1 MAFVVWLLLG
11 GSVAFWGLRLMAR
24 PLPMPEAAVSA
35 VEARPVQADL
45 GRLLGV
51 SASETSAEPE
61 MAASTRLRLLG
72 VVAPRNP
79 RSADSGEGV
88 ALIEV
93 DGVARTV
100 RVGATVDGDL
110 QLLRVEARSASLGR
124 PGQAPSQVLQISPAA
139 GAIDR
144 LVAAGCAVTGGA
156 GRQPT
161 IGARADGAGESG
173 RRRPRRLR
181 HATGG
186 VGRLRAPLGPVN
198 APAAAASS
206 AQRRHVDAG
215 VGSAG
220 QTGPGDFVQVGQQ
233 GGGRADHRPGQ
244 GRTGAVGTV
253 HAEL

>member
-124 PGQAPSQVLQISPAA
+124 PGQAPSQVLQISPQPAPSTGSLPLAAPSPVVLGGNPRLGPGPTAPGSPA
-139 GAIDR
+139 GA
-144 LVAAGCAVTGGA
+144 
-156 GRQPT
+156 
-161 IGARADGAGESG
+161 
-173 RRRPRRLR
+173 
-181 HATGG
+181 
-186 VGRLRAPLGPVN
+186 
-198 APAAAASS
+198 APAAYGMPLAAS
-206 AQRRHVDAG
+206 AG
-215 VGSAG
+215 YE
-220 QTGPGDFVQVGQQ
+220 
-233 GGGRADHRPGQ
+233 H
-244 GRTGAVGTV
+244 
-253 HAEL
+253 H